1 MKTFRRIVLA
11 FVVLVIL
18 GAAAGFAYVWFAGGS
33 GQASAPAEAA
43 PIQTPEP
50 QSVVYR
56 AIADESEARFL
67 IEEVLRGQPNTV
79 VGVTDQVDGSIAVR
93 RDPGDVQIGAFV
105 INVRTIRTDDEV
117 RDRTIRTL
125 ILESN
130 RDEFEFARFEP
141 TAVSG
146 VPDQI
151 GTGDQLVL
159 QVSGDLTVRD
169 VTTPAVFAMNLAIE
183 SDDLVRGN
191 AVTTITWEELEIEIP
206 YVGGNSIVASVGEE
220 VRLELEFVARAQR

>member
-11 FVVLVIL
+11 LVALVIL
-18 GAAAGFAYVWFAGGS
+18 GAAAGFAYVWFVGGS
-33 GQASAPAEAA
+33 GQASAPAAAA
-43 PIQTPEP
+43 PIQAPEP

-56 AIADESEARFL
+56 AVADESQARFL
-67 IEEVLRGQPNTV
+67 IEEVLRGQQNTV
-79 VGVTDQVDGSIAVR
+79 VGTTDQVDGSIAVR
-93 RDPGDVQIGAFV
+93 RDPGDIQIGAFV

-130 RDEFEFARFEP
+130 RDEFEFASFEP

-146 VPDQI
+146 VPEQI
-151 GTGDQLVL
+151 ETGDQLTL
-159 QVSGDLTVRD
+159 QVAGDLTVRD
-169 VTTPAVFAMNLAIE
+169 VTAPVVFAMTLTIE

-191 AVTTITWEELEIEIP
+191 AVTAITWEELEIEIP